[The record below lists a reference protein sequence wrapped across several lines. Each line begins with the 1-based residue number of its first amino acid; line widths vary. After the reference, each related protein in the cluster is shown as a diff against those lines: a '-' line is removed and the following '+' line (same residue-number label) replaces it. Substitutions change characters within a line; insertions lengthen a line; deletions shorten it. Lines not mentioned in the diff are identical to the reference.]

1 MISPG
6 YLTWNHLEMD
16 VSEQV
21 KVLSIEPEVLQQ
33 LGAAH
38 VIRIISGHGKITET
52 HHLFGGVDH
61 QGAIN
66 AGSLRL
72 RGVLSTE
79 RKNRAD
85 R

>member
-1 MISPG
+1 MIAPDC
-6 YLTWNHLEMD
+6 LNWNHLEMD
-16 VSEQV
+16 VSKQV

-33 LGAAH
+33 LGVVH
-38 VIRIISGHGKITET
+38 VVWIISRHGKITET

-72 RGVLSTE
+72 RGVLLTK

-85 R
+85 G